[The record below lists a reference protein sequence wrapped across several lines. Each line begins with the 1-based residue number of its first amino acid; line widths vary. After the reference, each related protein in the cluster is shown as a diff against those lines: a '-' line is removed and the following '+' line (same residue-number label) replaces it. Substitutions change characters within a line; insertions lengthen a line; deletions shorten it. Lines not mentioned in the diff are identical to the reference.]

1 MKRFL
6 SILLVTIMI
15 FSLAG
20 CSQNTAQ
27 QSNIAENE
35 TATQETTNEA
45 TSEAAMDTSKEE
57 LLPTLK
63 IGVMSDV
70 GAIPFIIAKENGYF
84 ASRNLPLEI
93 TVFRSALDRDTALQ
107 TGNLQG
113 AMADMLTILFYNESG
128 FGAKMIGQTYGNYKM
143 ITSPNLNEA
152 DFLALDKLS
161 IGLSS
166 NTVIDFATE
175 KIADSKAFT
184 NKLEKVAIPQMPV
197 RLEMLKAGE
206 LQGATLPDPLAS
218 AAVLEGGVMV
228 GSTEE
233 FGLYPGIFI
242 ASDLAIADHGKSLE
256 LMYEAYNEAVDYLNT
271 TPSSEYFDLLIS
283 ELGFPPILADQFEM
297 PTFKH
302 VEAPDQDTFDVTLKW
317 MQQNSLV
324 QNDFDYNTLSDL
336 THIPNN

>member
-1 MKRFL
+1 
-6 SILLVTIMI
+6 MI
-15 FSLAG
+15 FSLVG
-20 CSQNTAQ
+20 CSQDTAS
-27 QSNIAENE
+27 QSNSAENQ
-35 TATQETTNEA
+35 TATKETTNEA
-45 TSEAAMDTSKEE
+45 TSETTVDTSKEE

-84 ASRNLPLEI
+84 ASRNLPVEI

-128 FGAKMIGQTYGNYKM
+128 FGAKMISQTYGNYKM

-152 DFLALDKLS
+152 DFLALDQLS
-161 IGLSS
+161 
-166 NTVIDFATE
+166 
-175 KIADSKAFT
+175 
-184 NKLEKVAIPQMPV
+184 MPV

-297 PTFKH
+297 PTFNH
-302 VEAPDQDTFDVTLKW
+302 VEAPDQDTYDVTLKW
-317 MQQNSLV
+317 MQENGLV
-324 QNDFDYNTLSDL
+324 HDDFDYNTLSDL